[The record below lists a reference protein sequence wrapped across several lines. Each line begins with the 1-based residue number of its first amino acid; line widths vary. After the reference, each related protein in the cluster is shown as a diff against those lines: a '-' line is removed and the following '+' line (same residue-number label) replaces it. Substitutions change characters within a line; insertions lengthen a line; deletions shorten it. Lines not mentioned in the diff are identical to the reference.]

1 MICRTSTGS
10 QPENSLNRPSVTAKA
25 KKQLP
30 ASIKILKK
38 PSREIPSSRNL
49 ERITKVKKRSKPM
62 QPIAMMP
69 QRLTRSK
76 LLAAENQKKRS
87 NQGVLCAYACRR
99 EKTNRIIAN
108 RKSPHASESL

>member
-30 ASIKILKK
+30 ASIRILKK

-76 LLAAENQKKRS
+76 LLAAENQKKRRS
-87 NQGVLCAYACRR
+87 QGVRCPYACLR
-99 EKTNRIIAN
+99 KTTSKAEAK
-108 RKSPHASESL
+108 RKSPDASES